1 MPADGMP
8 ATSQGAGA
16 VRRARRAPGHLR
28 GHRVRGKAPWPE
40 ECWQRARQS
49 PRTRAQTRALLGDGA
64 GVPVAITL
72 WRPCS
77 RQSGNVS
84 LWGNPVISQ
93 MVGQAGRHREPLA
106 RVTVLSKFHAEWCR
120 APAPSSRDLVWPV
133 PRPRE
138 PVGHRPPPGPPQRHR
153 GTPEAEGS
161 APKFM
166 NMHGARAGAELRAD
180 QTGTDRSPCR
190 CRSLPRARPP
200 PSRPRSDGVSIT
212 QMRPRG
218 RHLEGRRVPLPLPPL
233 PVHPRRSAEPG
244 RFSSGSTFV
253 CVKGD

>member
-1 MPADGMP
+1 MYVAKPHGRGSAGNEPA
-8 ATSQGAGA
+8 
-16 VRRARRAPGHLR
+16 RAHEL
-28 GHRVRGKAPWPE
+28 GHRRVHCWGTALGSLWPSR
-40 ECWQRARQS
+40 CGG
-49 PRTRAQTRALLGDGA
+49 RALANQGTCLCGG
-64 GVPVAITL
+64 IL
-72 WRPCS
+72 S
-77 RQSGNVS
+77 S
-84 LWGNPVISQ
+84 LKWW
-93 MVGQAGRHREPLA
+93 GQAGRHRQPLA
-106 RVTVLSKFHAEWCR
+106 CVMVLSKFRAEWCR

-200 PSRPRSDGVSIT
+200 PFTTTVR
-212 QMRPRG
+212 
-218 RHLEGRRVPLPLPPL
+218 RRVHYSDETTGEASGRAEGAASPP
-233 PVHPRRSAEPG
+233 PTSHAPQEV
-244 RFSSGSTFV
+244 SGAGSLQQRKHI
-253 CVKGD
+253 CLCQR

>member
-16 VRRARRAPGHLR
+16 VRRARRAPGQPR
-28 GHRVRGKAPWPE
+28 GHRVRGKAPWPG

-72 WRPCS
+72 WRLCS
-77 RQSGNVS
+77 RQSGNMS
-84 LWGNPVISQ
+84 LWGNPAISQ
-93 MVGQAGRHREPLA
+93 MVGQAGRHRQPLA
-106 RVTVLSKFHAEWCR
+106 RVKFLSKFRAERCR

-200 PSRPRSDGVSIT
+200 PFTTTVR
-212 QMRPRG
+212 
-218 RHLEGRRVPLPLPPL
+218 RRVHYSDETTGEASGRAESAASPP
-233 PVHPRRSAEPG
+233 PTSHAPQEV
-244 RFSSGSTFV
+244 SGAGSLQQREHI
-253 CVKGD
+253 CLCQR